1 MISDFFTEHYVYIK
15 STYNNTIITLT
26 NKKGDTLIWCSAGMV
41 SSTKNKRSTTYGA
54 QLAAEKVAAAAVNR
68 SIDRVQIKVQGF
80 GNGREVAI
88 RSLQNKGL
96 IITLIHDITPIPH
109 NGCRPS
115 KRRRV

>member
-1 MISDFFTEHYVYIK
+1 MIPDFFTEYNVYIK
-15 STYNNTIITLT
+15 STYNNTILTLT

-54 QLAAEKVAAAAVNR
+54 QLAAERIAKEALNR
-68 SIDRVQIKVQGF
+68 SIDRIQIKVQGF
-80 GNGREVAI
+80 GNGREISI
-88 RSLQNKGL
+88 RTLQNKGL
-96 IITLIHDITPIPH
+96 TITMIHDITPIPH